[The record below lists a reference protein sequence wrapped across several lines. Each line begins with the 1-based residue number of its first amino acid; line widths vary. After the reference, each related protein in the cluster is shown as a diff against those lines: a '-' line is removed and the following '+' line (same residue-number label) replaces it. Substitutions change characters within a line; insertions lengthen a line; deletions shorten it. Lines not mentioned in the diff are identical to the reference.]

1 LQAAAE
7 IPRILKVP
15 EPVCYVQ
22 NFADSSVNIEIRFW
36 INDPVNGRANVIG
49 PLLLIA
55 WDKFQEHGVE
65 ILCRQRDLHLRSSDL
80 SPGDGIALPGHTP
93 AHEKAA

>member
-7 IPRILKVP
+7 IPRILKDP
-15 EPVCYVQ
+15 EPVFYLQ
-22 NFADSSVNIEIRFW
+22 DLAESSVNIEIRFW
-36 INDPVNGRANVIG
+36 VNDPVNGRANVIR
-49 PLLLIA
+49 PLLLITR
-55 WDKFQEHGVE
+55 DKFQEHGVGF
-65 ILCRQRDLHLRSSDL
+65 LYPQRDLRLRSSDL